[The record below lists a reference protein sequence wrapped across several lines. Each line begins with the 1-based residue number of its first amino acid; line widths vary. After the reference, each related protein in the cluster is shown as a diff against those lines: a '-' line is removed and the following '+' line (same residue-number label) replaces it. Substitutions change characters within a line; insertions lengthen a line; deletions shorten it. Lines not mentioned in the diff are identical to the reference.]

1 MKIVQEAVQAIHE
14 ETQSKLSALLS
25 DETELRRQLE
35 FYGWLEAF
43 LNYQRSCSTPVEFLQ
58 AFKNQSTLLAKAPSE
73 IVDNAGGVKPT
84 MKIVGRVEI
93 IVDDDDDDFNPN
105 NNLRS
110 NNNNAGTPVKS
121 ALKNRGGAGNANAM
135 PSARGGFR

>member
-25 DETELRRQLE
+25 DETELKRQLE

-58 AFKNQSTLLAKAPSE
+58 AFKNQSTLLARAPSE
-73 IVDNAGGVKPT
+73 IVDNAAGVKPT

-93 IVDDDDDDFNPN
+93 IVDDDAVQEMNSTNGNQQAP
-105 NNLRS
+105 
-110 NNNNAGTPVKS
+110 KS
-121 ALKNRGGAGNANAM
+121 ALKNRGGYNNNT
-135 PSARGGFR
+135 PSAMSTNNRGGSRFQ